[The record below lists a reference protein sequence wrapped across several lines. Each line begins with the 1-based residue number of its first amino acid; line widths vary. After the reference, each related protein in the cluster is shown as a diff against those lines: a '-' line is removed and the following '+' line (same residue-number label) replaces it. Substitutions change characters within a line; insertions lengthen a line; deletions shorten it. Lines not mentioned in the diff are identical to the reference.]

1 MGVVRIGLICGRMGR
16 YISVIVG
23 IISYFEVMRFDAI
36 FLKEHDLL
44 GASKTCA
51 LTAGPTT
58 YHRSPSHRRA
68 RANPRPTI
76 ASLSLAPPNFYSS
89 PAMKPAIAG
98 GW

>member
-23 IISYFEVMRFDAI
+23 LISYFEVMRFDAS
-36 FLKEHDLL
+36 FFNEHDLL

-58 YHRSPSHRRA
+58 YHRSPSQKL
-68 RANPRPTI
+68 I
-76 ASLSLAPPNFYSS
+76 VL
-89 PAMKPAIAG
+89 
-98 GW
+98 